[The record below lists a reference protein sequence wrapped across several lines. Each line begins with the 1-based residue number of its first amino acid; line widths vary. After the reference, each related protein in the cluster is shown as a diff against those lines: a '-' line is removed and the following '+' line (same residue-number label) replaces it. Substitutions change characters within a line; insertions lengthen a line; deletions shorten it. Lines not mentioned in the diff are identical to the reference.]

1 MKAPPVA
8 TLKYESLSA
17 AQAPS
22 AKGVAQSGHGQ
33 GVPLGMQLPPV
44 DAQQYVPWAQ
54 SPTHDVAS
62 STVVQSAAQRGKASA
77 VPVVSSAVQ

>member
-1 MKAPPVA
+1 M
-8 TLKYESLSA
+8 
-17 AQAPS
+17 
-22 AKGVAQSGHGQ
+22 
-33 GVPLGMQLPPV
+33 GMQLPPV

>member
-1 MKAPPVA
+1 MDNWRLTSSLLAPSRLA
-8 TLKYESLSA
+8 GLRLSA
-17 AQAPS
+17 N
-22 AKGVAQSGHGQ
+22 
-33 GVPLGMQLPPV
+33 
-44 DAQQYVPWAQ
+44 AQQYVPLAQ